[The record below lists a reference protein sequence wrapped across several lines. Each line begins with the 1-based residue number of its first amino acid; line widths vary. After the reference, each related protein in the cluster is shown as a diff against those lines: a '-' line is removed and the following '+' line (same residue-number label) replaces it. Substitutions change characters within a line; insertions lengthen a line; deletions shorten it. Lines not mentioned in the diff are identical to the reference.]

1 MTSDTSIH
9 TIEKEVAV
17 FHIIEMAQRDL
28 EAVAALSA
36 QDMEQLG
43 VQARPDA
50 QLQLFTDVLNDPTGR
65 ARCWVARS
73 AEGEVG
79 GFVLVN
85 VLWSAKFSGQSAWI
99 EQLYV
104 PPSGRRQG
112 LGRRL
117 VEAVLGWA
125 EAAPLCGVDL
135 EAYRDNTP
143 AAVLY
148 RSLGFRRLG
157 RERFGLKLG
166 A

>member
-1 MTSDTSIH
+1 MFDIT
-9 TIEKEVAV
+9 
-17 FHIIEMAQRDL
+17 EMAPSDL
-28 EAVAALSA
+28 AAVAALSA

-43 VQARPDA
+43 VATTPDA
-50 QLQLFTDVLNDPTGR
+50 QRSLFAQVLDDATGR
-65 ARCWVARS
+65 ARCWIARE
-73 AEGEVG
+73 AGGEVG

-104 PPSGRRQG
+104 PPTIRRQG

-117 VEAVLGWA
+117 VEQVLTWA
-125 EAAPLCGVDL
+125 ESVPLCGVDL

-166 A
+166 T